1 MTATVHG
8 SPVRYDRNPASPI
21 GAPTVGVEEEFALL
35 DPGTGAVVPR
45 AAEVIRDCR
54 DPAGVVAESMTF
66 MVETRTPVCRTLR
79 EVQHALRTGRRRVAD
94 VAGRYGAVAVA
105 SGLAPFGL
113 PSPPAVA
120 DDPRYRE
127 LVRRFP
133 LAMSTYG
140 TCACHVHVA
149 VPTRQLG
156 VEALVRLR
164 RWLPALI
171 ALTAN
176 SPLWQGRDT
185 GWASQRWVFVSR
197 WPTAVPAPPVRS
209 IDEYDALLSG
219 AVSSGDALDTRSV
232 YFLARLSPRYPTIE
246 MRLADVSL
254 TADETLCYAGLVRA
268 LVTMAVEESLGG
280 RPFAFVPQEVLR
292 ESCRSAARVGLAGT
306 LTDPET
312 GERVESWAFVDRLV
326 AQVSPQLCA
335 HGDEALV
342 VSTLDRLRVVGGGAE
357 RQRGLFRAA
366 PSPAAFVAALAKAT
380 TADLHA

>member
-1 MTATVHG
+1 
-8 SPVRYDRNPASPI
+8 
-21 GAPTVGVEEEFALL
+21 
-35 DPGTGAVVPR
+35 
-45 AAEVIRDCR
+45 
-54 DPAGVVAESMTF
+54 
-66 MVETRTPVCRTLR
+66 
-79 EVQHALRTGRRRVAD
+79 
-94 VAGRYGAVAVA
+94 
-105 SGLAPFGL
+105 
-113 PSPPAVA
+113 
-120 DDPRYRE
+120 
-127 LVRRFP
+127 
-133 LAMSTYG
+133 
-140 TCACHVHVA
+140 
-149 VPTRQLG
+149 
-156 VEALVRLR
+156 
-164 RWLPALI
+164 
-171 ALTAN
+171 
-176 SPLWQGRDT
+176 
-185 GWASQRWVFVSR
+185 
-197 WPTAVPAPPVRS
+197 VRS

-366 PSPAAFVAALAKAT
+366 PSPAAFVAALAKTT